1 MTKEEKAIIIEDLA
15 EKLSKTSYFY
25 ITDASG
31 LSVAKIDAFRKL
43 CFDRGIE
50 YKVVKNTLIKKAL
63 ERSETDYTPF
73 NDKVLTGFSGIL
85 FSDSGNAPGKL
96 IKEFR
101 KKDKGG
107 NKPVLK
113 GASIDTDLFIG
124 EENLDLLSSL
134 KSKEEL
140 VGDILALLQSPAKN
154 VISALQSGQNIL
166 AGVVKTLS
174 ERDSSV

>member
-1 MTKEEKAIIIEDLA
+1 MTKEEKAVIIDDLA

-43 CFDRGIE
+43 CFERGIE

-85 FSDSGNAPGKL
+85 FSDTGNAPGKL
-96 IKEFR
+96 LKDFR

-107 NKPVLK
+107 NKPALK

-124 EENLDLLSSL
+124 EENLDLLSTL

-140 VGDILALLQSPAKN
+140 VGEIISILQSPAKN